1 MTSVLSR
8 ADRWAQTATPASG
21 VPRVPDLMP
30 SVLQGLGPYG
40 LAWWQWLALPLF
52 LALALVV
59 GRVLGA
65 VTRGLLHRAFRRT
78 SSRWD
83 ERCLARVAPALTV
96 LWAAAVFRA
105 AMPWL
110 ELHDAAHAVV
120 TAVLTASSV
129 VALFWALWRSV
140 DLVVDVTVEQSWG
153 TDASARSMIIVGGN
167 LLKAAVVV
175 VGAVTTAAALG
186 YPVGTVAAGLGI
198 GGIAFAFGAQKTVEN
213 LFGSIALATDQPL
226 RVGDAVKVDDVTGQV
241 EAIGT
246 RSTRIRT
253 ADRTLV
259 TIPNGRLADSRIES
273 YAARDRLR
281 MATTV
286 MLAYGTTEAQ
296 LRQVLDGI
304 DAVLHQHPLVWPD
317 VVVARLAN
325 LSAAAIDIEVM
336 CWFQTSDF
344 EVFRSCRQEAL
355 LGIVGVV
362 ERAGA
367 RFAAPPPAPA
377 TAGAVSPLAG
387 L

>member
-1 MTSVLSR
+1 
-8 ADRWAQTATPASG
+8 
-21 VPRVPDLMP
+21 
-30 SVLQGLGPYG
+30 
-40 LAWWQWLALPLF
+40 
-52 LALALVV
+52 
-59 GRVLGA
+59 
-65 VTRGLLHRAFRRT
+65 
-78 SSRWD
+78 
-83 ERCLARVAPALTV
+83 
-96 LWAAAVFRA
+96 
-105 AMPWL
+105 
-110 ELHDAAHAVV
+110 
-120 TAVLTASSV
+120 
-129 VALFWALWRSV
+129 
-140 DLVVDVTVEQSWG
+140 VTVEQSWG

-377 TAGAVSPLAG
+377 TAGAVSPPVG

>member
-1 MTSVLSR
+1 M
-8 ADRWAQTATPASG
+8 
-21 VPRVPDLMP
+21 
-30 SVLQGLGPYG
+30 
-40 LAWWQWLALPLF
+40 
-52 LALALVV
+52 
-59 GRVLGA
+59 
-65 VTRGLLHRAFRRT
+65 
-78 SSRWD
+78 
-83 ERCLARVAPALTV
+83 LTV
-96 LWAAAVFRA
+96 LWAAAVFRL

-120 TAVLTASSV
+120 TTVLTAISV
-129 VALFWALWRSV
+129 VATFWVLWRSV
-140 DLVVDVTVEQSWG
+140 DVVVDLTVERSWG
-153 TDASARSMIIVGGN
+153 ADASARSMIIVGGN

-304 DAVLHQHPLVWPD
+304 DTVLHQHPLIWPD

-367 RFAAPPPAPA
+367 RFAAPPPAISA
-377 TAGAVSPLAG
+377 AVSPPAAL
-387 L
+387 